1 MGITHKGIDPSTRPH
16 KGGSWAIS
24 IRTGAGV
31 CRHLFTQ
38 RYLLSQSCRTREKM
52 QLQAFTLFAHLKW
65 NERDSYLPKVHS
77 NLPVCTKQ
85 ALRNSCLSGQYSFF
99 MRNWCVARW
108 TSSRE
113 MFPNLQYTDVGPLV
127 QPPRWLSNHFEGRRQ
142 TASPSSQGPG

>member
-1 MGITHKGIDPSTRPH
+1 MVGCCTRPH
-16 KGGSWAIS
+16 KEAPEPSLS
-24 IRTGAGV
+24 EPEQV
-31 CRHLFTQ
+31 SRHLFTQ
-38 RYLLSQSCRTREKM
+38 RYLLESCRTREKM
-52 QLQAFTLFAHLKW
+52 QLQAFTLFVHLKW

-142 TASPSSQGPG
+142 MASPSSQGPG